1 MIERAV
7 IHWVHS
13 SWEWT
18 VPVSHLMALP
28 VPEHRG
34 CSLSGDLAKLTDWH
48 RVSVNTVFSTCSI
61 FFYPVWLPQLLIVPS
76 SVFFNSNCDWGTQ
89 GSRERRGGS
98 ESVTQGCEEITV
110 SGEWRHHISREWP
123 HCIKQT
129 NTGKG
134 AAGAGMCAGETL
146 EPLFYSPGMSFLL
159 STMEEHA
166 CTENCPQASWYIV
179 CFIPSFFHIY
189 PVKCPNQTVFTC
201 VPKQATTVASY
212 ISSL

>member
-1 MIERAV
+1 MQSFTQFIVLESELCLSPTWWPCPSLHTEAAV
-7 IHWVHS
+7 CLGTWPSLLID
-13 SWEWT
+13 T
-18 VPVSHLMALP
+18 VSQWM
-28 VPEHRG
+28 EFF
-34 CSLSGDLAKLTDWH
+34 
-48 RVSVNTVFSTCSI
+48 VFSTCSI

-110 SGEWRHHISREWP
+110 SGELRHHISREWP

-129 NTGKG
+129 NTGKR

-146 EPLFYSPGMSFLL
+146 EPLFYSLGMSFLL